1 MKRKVNILN
10 NLYLNR
16 LFILLVGILCMSSLR
31 GQAIDGCIVKG
42 QVIVGPN
49 YGFKSELRISED
61 DDISAVAKGAFANY
75 TKINSICLKGGVNLD
90 IGENAFAGCT
100 NLGVIKFYS
109 YHEHPAVVR
118 TIKTGAFSGCTG
130 LTSVYIPSI
139 GSIGIRAFSG
149 CTNLTSFR
157 ADEMPDIIAEGAF
170 SGCTSLKS
178 ITLSNSMKT
187 IEDKVFSGCT
197 GLTSITI
204 PKNVTFIGDRAFEG
218 CTGLTSVTIPERV
231 TSIRG
236 SFRGCTG
243 LTSIT
248 IPESVTSING
258 TFKGCT
264 GLTSIIIPK
273 NVTFIGNGAFEGC
286 TGLTSITIPERVTSI
301 GDGAFSGCTGLTSIT
316 IPERVTSIGDGAFS
330 GCTGLTSITI
340 PEGVT
345 SIGDGAFKGCTGLTS
360 ITIPESVTSIGKN
373 AFEGCPRLTSITLP
387 KNVTSIGDGTF
398 SGCVALTSVTI
409 PESVS
414 SIGKSAF
421 KGCAALTSITIPESV
436 ISIEDSTFEGCSNL
450 TSIYL
455 PNVFTIGKK
464 AFSDCTSL
472 ASAIM
477 PQIEY
482 IKRCAFYNCNHLKYV
497 KGGRK
502 ICNIEFECFQGC
514 HELTSPC
521 LPLSSYQRNLYNDII
536 WVNWA
541 YEDPFAGCD
550 NITSLIIDPDS
561 KINFEGFLG
570 NHQSI
575 KDIYLLSSKEE
586 ACQFEDDIPKECS
599 IIIPDDSWSYA
610 NIMFPK
616 SKERLKK
623 MSDYLLKKCLL
634 LKKGETANVLSSV
647 EDAYLYVSLFAQQTP
662 KCSENGI
669 ITIDDKGNVRAEN
682 LGSSRINWGDMI
694 CDFCV
699 VNDIKAPFEKNLALK
714 IGQRYQYSTEYE
726 GADIGN
732 VAHCESSN
740 KGIVSSTSYEEQ
752 IPFIEAIKP
761 GTADVL
767 FELNDS
773 SIILGTY
780 HVKVYDDISFN
791 KQTIILEANKTYKN
805 SLIADGDYSDIAQ
818 YVSTDNSVVTVDE
831 SGLITAVASGTA
843 TIKYVLKDDPS
854 IVLGQYEVKV
864 FANPALDKTSVT
876 LKKGDAEQLR
886 LNASIDLSDDVV
898 YESENTDIAS
908 VDAQGVVTGKTPGTT
923 RILCKLKDDLSQ
935 VLAQCEVKVYGHVS
949 FDKESVVIE
958 ANKTY
963 KNSLTT
969 DGDYSDMAQY
979 ISSDNSVVTVDE
991 SGLITAVASG
1001 TATIKYVLK
1010 DDPSIVLGQYEVKVF
1025 ANPALDKTS
1034 VTLKKGDAEQLRL
1047 NASIDLSDDV
1057 VYESENTDIASVDAQ
1072 GVVTGKTPGTTRIL
1086 CKLKDDLSQVLAQCE
1101 VKVYGHVSF
1110 DKESVVIEANKT
1122 YKNSLTTDGDYS
1134 DMAQYISSDNSVV
1147 TVDESGLITAV
1158 ASGTATIKYVL
1169 KDDPSIVLGQYEVK
1183 VFANPAL
1190 DKTSVTLKK
1199 GDAEQLRLNASI
1211 DLSDDVVYESENTDI
1226 ASVDAQGVVTGKTPG
1241 TTRILCKLK
1250 DDLSQVLAQCEVKV
1264 YGHVSF
1270 DKESVV
1276 IEANKTYNNSLTT
1289 DGDYSDIAQYVSSD
1303 NSVVTVD
1310 GSGLITAVASGTAS
1324 IKFVLKDDP
1333 TIVLDQYDVKVY
1345 ENLALNKTSMTLK
1358 KGNSDRLTLSA
1369 SIDISE
1375 DIIYESENASVASV
1389 DAQGLVQGLKLG
1401 TTRILC
1407 KSKTDASILATCEV
1421 MVISENTSI
1430 DKVGGIYY
1438 EFSDNGEAMVTN
1450 AYGGILPAGMTSLPQ
1465 SYSGSISIPEQVSH
1479 NGMNYHVTAI
1489 GENAFN
1495 GQSALQSVSMPNS
1508 VNAIGA
1514 SAFRDCANLQTI
1526 QLSNSLTKILD
1537 LTFYG
1542 CSSLKNIALPQ
1553 SIQSIGKSAFRDC
1566 QALTSLMFNKELESI
1581 GNYAF
1586 HNSGLKSIDLSLCSS
1601 LTSISPSVFANNKQL
1616 TNVVLP
1622 ANLSSLGYGAFDGD
1636 ESLSEVTFTTTTD
1649 HLTVSNN
1656 AFRGCTSL
1664 KKVFIADLKSW
1675 AQTNF
1680 MNPSANPLS
1689 MAHHLYLN
1697 GNELT
1702 KVELPQG
1709 TTIIN
1714 NNAFYGFN
1722 SMTSLVI
1729 PSSVTQVGDNIFYG
1743 CTLLWDVYCK
1753 GSVPPVYV
1761 GTADASQMNE
1771 FFRIATLHIPA
1782 GSKKAYTN
1790 EEKKFWSRFTHID
1803 EVIVSVT
1810 SISFNKSRLTLTA
1823 GETFQLV
1830 AEILPADASN
1840 KNVSWRSNNTN
1851 YVKVSAEGLIT
1862 ALLPGSASIYAT
1874 TEDGGLV
1881 AKCFVTVI
1889 GNSSA
1894 INDVT
1899 ADEGEE
1905 ERVVYRL
1912 DGTRVHDKHLSP
1924 GIYIIN
1930 GRKVVVKRVK

>member
-1 MKRKVNILN
+1 MKSIYQKYLSRVLLLLLYSCTTMLAHAYEDKYSLFVYDNTIKIDRKYYRYYVELFFDETENDEIVLTNVKMNLPSSSSPLEFGIPERLN
-10 NLYLNR
+10 SKKVTTIGANALRSASKYNHFNVYLPNTITRIEESAFEDSGLRYINFEGPISYIGNR
-16 LFILLVGILCMSSLR
+16 AFKGTRLQEIDLSKGVSEIGDEAFMNCYSLKKIDLPKEMSSVGKRAFMNCEELKTINWPNIHVNDEVFR
-31 GQAIDGCIVKG
+31 NCVKLDSFVNKNEYSPVTAG
-42 QVIVGPN
+42 D
-49 YGFKSELRISED
+49 Y
-61 DDISAVAKGAFANY
+61 AFANC
-75 TKINSICLKGGVNLD
+75 SSLKRIKLMTP
-90 IGENAFAGCT
+90 IGDYALQNCSQLQSFQVT
-100 NLGVIKFYS
+100 YS
-109 YHEHPAVVR
+109 GFG
-118 TIKTGAFSGCTG
+118 IGTGAFSGLSSLKYVYFLISSNCYFS
-130 LTSVYIPSI
+130 LTEFPDSVKILAGGRYYDSTWWSEHVKNEVKFKDIIKRYYLLKEGDISSVLVWPFTDYCPYYAGGIGHTVFSNEI
-139 GSIGIRAFSG
+139 VDLVDEGSNIRAKKIGTTSLCPFDDRECYFAVVDDIKPPCEYNLHVRLGDKISLPTEYRGIDIMSVAKYTTCNDVTWYSDHDVMPIKSGSIDIKFVTKDDSILLNTYHVEVAKV
-149 CTNLTSFR
+149 LPTS
-157 ADEMPDIIAEGAF
+157 
-170 SGCTSLKS
+170 S
-178 ITLSNSMKT
+178 ITLRKGQSQKLSLNWNQDSHLQDITSFKSSNDNVATVDENGVITAVGPGSANIICTTKDYIFSNYDT
-187 IEDKVFSGCT
+187 CKVVVPNTEMF
-197 GLTSITI
+197 
-204 PKNVTFIGDRAFEG
+204 
-218 CTGLTSVTIPERV
+218 
-231 TSIRG
+231 
-236 SFRGCTG
+236 
-243 LTSIT
+243 
-248 IPESVTSING
+248 
-258 TFKGCT
+258 
-264 GLTSIIIPK
+264 
-273 NVTFIGNGAFEGC
+273 
-286 TGLTSITIPERVTSI
+286 
-301 GDGAFSGCTGLTSIT
+301 
-316 IPERVTSIGDGAFS
+316 
-330 GCTGLTSITI
+330 
-340 PEGVT
+340 
-345 SIGDGAFKGCTGLTS
+345 
-360 ITIPESVTSIGKN
+360 GKN
-373 AFEGCPRLTSITLP
+373 TLLQNKGGEIQLPISEEDYELYTFTNSDTNVAQINSSGKIECINTGTTTIRCFLKETGELIASCQLIVYGDLSLSKSQLRLRKDETAS
-387 KNVTSIGDGTF
+387 
-398 SGCVALTSVTI
+398 LTINSDI
-409 PESVS
+409 DVS
-414 SIGKSAF
+414 
-421 KGCAALTSITIPESV
+421 
-436 ISIEDSTFEGCSNL
+436 
-450 TSIYL
+450 
-455 PNVFTIGKK
+455 
-464 AFSDCTSL
+464 SL
-472 ASAIM
+472 ASWKSTNESVATVDGNG
-477 PQIEY
+477 
-482 IKRCAFYNCNHLKYV
+482 KV
-497 KGGRK
+497 KG
-502 ICNIEFECFQGC
+502 IA
-514 HELTSPC
+514 S
-521 LPLSSYQRNLYNDII
+521 
-536 WVNWA
+536 
-541 YEDPFAGCD
+541 
-550 NITSLIIDPDS
+550 
-561 KINFEGFLG
+561 
-570 NHQSI
+570 
-575 KDIYLLSSKEE
+575 
-586 ACQFEDDIPKECS
+586 
-599 IIIPDDSWSYA
+599 
-610 NIMFPK
+610 
-616 SKERLKK
+616 
-623 MSDYLLKKCLL
+623 
-634 LKKGETANVLSSV
+634 
-647 EDAYLYVSLFAQQTP
+647 
-662 KCSENGI
+662 
-669 ITIDDKGNVRAEN
+669 
-682 LGSSRINWGDMI
+682 
-694 CDFCV
+694 
-699 VNDIKAPFEKNLALK
+699 
-714 IGQRYQYSTEYE
+714 
-726 GADIGN
+726 
-732 VAHCESSN
+732 
-740 KGIVSSTSYEEQ
+740 
-752 IPFIEAIKP
+752 
-761 GTADVL
+761 GTAIIQYISDDGKVL
-767 FELNDS
+767 AQCEVMVYGDALFDKK
-773 SIILGTY
+773 SI
-780 HVKVYDDISFN
+780 V
-791 KQTIILEANKTYKN
+791 LEANKTYKN
-805 SLIADGDYSDIAQ
+805 SITADVDYSKIAQ
-818 YVSTDNSVVTVDE
+818 YISSDNSVVTVDE

-843 TIKYVLKDDPS
+843 TIKYVLKEDPS
-854 IVLGQYEVKV
+854 IVLGQYDVKV
-864 FANPALDKTSVT
+864 FVNPALDKTSIT

-908 VDAQGVVTGKTPGTT
+908 VDAQGMVTGKTPGTT

-935 VLAQCEVKVYGHVS
+935 VIAQCVVKVYGHVS
-949 FDKESVVIE
+949 FGKESVVIE

-1010 DDPSIVLGQYEVKVF
+1010 EDPSIVLGQYDVKVF
-1025 ANPALDKTS
+1025 VNPALDKTS
-1034 VTLKKGDAEQLRL
+1034 
-1047 NASIDLSDDV
+1047 I
-1057 VYESENTDIASVDAQ
+1057 
-1072 GVVTGKTPGTTRIL
+1072 
-1086 CKLKDDLSQVLAQCE
+1086 
-1101 VKVYGHVSF
+1101 
-1110 DKESVVIEANKT
+1110 
-1122 YKNSLTTDGDYS
+1122 
-1134 DMAQYISSDNSVV
+1134 
-1147 TVDESGLITAV
+1147 
-1158 ASGTATIKYVL
+1158 
-1169 KDDPSIVLGQYEVK
+1169 
-1183 VFANPAL
+1183 
-1190 DKTSVTLKK
+1190 TLKK

-1289 DGDYSDIAQYVSSD
+1289 DGDYSDIAQYVSTD

-1889 GNSSA
+1889 GNPSA

>member
-1 MKRKVNILN
+1 M
-10 NLYLNR
+10 
-16 LFILLVGILCMSSLR
+16 
-31 GQAIDGCIVKG
+31 
-42 QVIVGPN
+42 
-49 YGFKSELRISED
+49 
-61 DDISAVAKGAFANY
+61 
-75 TKINSICLKGGVNLD
+75 
-90 IGENAFAGCT
+90 
-100 NLGVIKFYS
+100 
-109 YHEHPAVVR
+109 
-118 TIKTGAFSGCTG
+118 
-130 LTSVYIPSI
+130 
-139 GSIGIRAFSG
+139 
-149 CTNLTSFR
+149 
-157 ADEMPDIIAEGAF
+157 
-170 SGCTSLKS
+170 
-178 ITLSNSMKT
+178 
-187 IEDKVFSGCT
+187 
-197 GLTSITI
+197 
-204 PKNVTFIGDRAFEG
+204 
-218 CTGLTSVTIPERV
+218 
-231 TSIRG
+231 
-236 SFRGCTG
+236 
-243 LTSIT
+243 
-248 IPESVTSING
+248 
-258 TFKGCT
+258 
-264 GLTSIIIPK
+264 
-273 NVTFIGNGAFEGC
+273 
-286 TGLTSITIPERVTSI
+286 
-301 GDGAFSGCTGLTSIT
+301 
-316 IPERVTSIGDGAFS
+316 
-330 GCTGLTSITI
+330 
-340 PEGVT
+340 
-345 SIGDGAFKGCTGLTS
+345 
-360 ITIPESVTSIGKN
+360 
-373 AFEGCPRLTSITLP
+373 
-387 KNVTSIGDGTF
+387 
-398 SGCVALTSVTI
+398 
-409 PESVS
+409 
-414 SIGKSAF
+414 
-421 KGCAALTSITIPESV
+421 
-436 ISIEDSTFEGCSNL
+436 
-450 TSIYL
+450 
-455 PNVFTIGKK
+455 
-464 AFSDCTSL
+464 
-472 ASAIM
+472 
-477 PQIEY
+477 
-482 IKRCAFYNCNHLKYV
+482 
-497 KGGRK
+497 
-502 ICNIEFECFQGC
+502 
-514 HELTSPC
+514 
-521 LPLSSYQRNLYNDII
+521 
-536 WVNWA
+536 
-541 YEDPFAGCD
+541 
-550 NITSLIIDPDS
+550 
-561 KINFEGFLG
+561 
-570 NHQSI
+570 
-575 KDIYLLSSKEE
+575 
-586 ACQFEDDIPKECS
+586 
-599 IIIPDDSWSYA
+599 
-610 NIMFPK
+610 
-616 SKERLKK
+616 
-623 MSDYLLKKCLL
+623 
-634 LKKGETANVLSSV
+634 
-647 EDAYLYVSLFAQQTP
+647 
-662 KCSENGI
+662 
-669 ITIDDKGNVRAEN
+669 
-682 LGSSRINWGDMI
+682 
-694 CDFCV
+694 
-699 VNDIKAPFEKNLALK
+699 
-714 IGQRYQYSTEYE
+714 
-726 GADIGN
+726 
-732 VAHCESSN
+732 
-740 KGIVSSTSYEEQ
+740 
-752 IPFIEAIKP
+752 
-761 GTADVL
+761 
-767 FELNDS
+767 FELNDG

-818 YVSTDNSVVTVDE
+818 YLSTDNSVVTVDE

-854 IVLGQYEVKV
+854 IVLGQYNVKV
-864 FANPALDKTSVT
+864 FANSALNKTSVT
-876 LKKGDAEQLR
+876 LKKGDSEQLR

-908 VDAQGVVTGKTPGTT
+908 VDAQGMVTGKTPGKT
-923 RILCKLKDDLSQ
+923 RI
-935 VLAQCEVKVYGHVS
+935 
-949 FDKESVVIE
+949 F
-958 ANKTY
+958 
-963 KNSLTT
+963 
-969 DGDYSDMAQY
+969 
-979 ISSDNSVVTVDE
+979 
-991 SGLITAVASG
+991 
-1001 TATIKYVLK
+1001 
-1010 DDPSIVLGQYEVKVF
+1010 
-1025 ANPALDKTS
+1025 
-1034 VTLKKGDAEQLRL
+1034 
-1047 NASIDLSDDV
+1047 
-1057 VYESENTDIASVDAQ
+1057 
-1072 GVVTGKTPGTTRIL
+1072 
-1086 CKLKDDLSQVLAQCE
+1086 
-1101 VKVYGHVSF
+1101 
-1110 DKESVVIEANKT
+1110 
-1122 YKNSLTTDGDYS
+1122 
-1134 DMAQYISSDNSVV
+1134 
-1147 TVDESGLITAV
+1147 
-1158 ASGTATIKYVL
+1158 
-1169 KDDPSIVLGQYEVK
+1169 
-1183 VFANPAL
+1183 
-1190 DKTSVTLKK
+1190 
-1199 GDAEQLRLNASI
+1199 
-1211 DLSDDVVYESENTDI
+1211 
-1226 ASVDAQGVVTGKTPG
+1226 
-1241 TTRILCKLK
+1241 CKLK

-1289 DGDYSDIAQYVSSD
+1289 DGDYSDIAQYVSTD

-1489 GENAFN
+1489 GENAFI

-1889 GNSSA
+1889 GNPSA